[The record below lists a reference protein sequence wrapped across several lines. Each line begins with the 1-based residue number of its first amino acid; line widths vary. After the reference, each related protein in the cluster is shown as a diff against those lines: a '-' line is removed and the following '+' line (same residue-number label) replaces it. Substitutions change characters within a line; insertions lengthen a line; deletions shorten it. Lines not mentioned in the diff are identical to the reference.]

1 MIHILLNFL
10 FILDDTKTTIDTETG
25 ELVDKPTLAVLNT
38 VVDHHQNLSSTT
50 KTIGAKKVQ
59 VMLG

>member
-10 FILDDTKTTIDTETG
+10 FIVDDTKTTIDTETA

-38 VVDHHQNLSSTT
+38 EADHHLNLSSTT
-50 KTIGAKKVQ
+50 KMIGVKKAP
-59 VMLG
+59 VMLD